1 MVKMG
6 GLFSTIIDKTKRLLK
21 RSWPFHHKMTRCA
34 VKTFIIHVL
43 VFFLPH
49 EFHGYRLTPVG
60 PLLSVGLE
68 VGIHHDSFEHH
79 IEA

>member
-6 GLFSTIIDKTKRLLK
+6 GLFSTIIDKTKSLLK

-43 VFFLPH
+43 VFFFASRVSRLQINSSGTPLVSRAGS
-49 EFHGYRLTPVG
+49 GYT
-60 PLLSVGLE
+60 S
-68 VGIHHDSFEHH
+68 
-79 IEA
+79 